1 MTVFRSSRNFTKSI
15 RSNEINGGAWG
26 TKQYINSMRAQTH
39 EFMNK
44 LHVISGLIDLKKYE
58 EVTHFIQQLN
68 QNYKKEIGQVSSLIK
83 VPAIAGFY

>member
-1 MTVFRSSRNFTKSI
+1 
-15 RSNEINGGAWG
+15 
-26 TKQYINSMRAQTH
+26 MRAQTH

-68 QNYKKEIGQVSSLIK
+68 QNYKKRWSSLKSDQSPCDCRFFIRK
-83 VPAIAGFY
+83 NK